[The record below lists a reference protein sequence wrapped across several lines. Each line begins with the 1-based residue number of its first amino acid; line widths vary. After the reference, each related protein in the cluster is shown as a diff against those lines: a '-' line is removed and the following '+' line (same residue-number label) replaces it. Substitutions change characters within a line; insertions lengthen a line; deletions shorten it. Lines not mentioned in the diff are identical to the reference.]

1 MSNERLKAFKERVK
15 NDPEYAEYLKQ
26 RHKER
31 MQNDPEYRAKK
42 QANWKR
48 KDAKRKAKRLND
60 IEALLNYEKNKQNR
74 LLVSAMTKEQRQEH
88 RRKQKQKS
96 YKKFYDKYGICY
108 VTFNKW
114 QQRSGLTDIQEVIEY
129 RNNYL
134 SKKVGHTIN
143 NLCERSAKFYNKYGI
158 TVWTWKT
165 QYKPKGYTLEQ
176 IAKIK
181 NEAELKEKVRIDE
194 SLLAPQLVYVPTKKS
209 TAKKLNKDKAYTEM
223 QNKISRLNCAIS
235 IQSIRDAKINE
246 LQQNFY
252 NQYGA
257 M

>member
-15 NDPEYAEYLKQ
+15 TDPEYAEYLKQ
-26 RHKER
+26 RRKER

-48 KDAKRKAKRLND
+48 KDEKRKAKRLD
-60 IEALLNYEKNKQNR
+60 TQEK
-74 LLVSAMTKEQRQEH
+74 L
-88 RRKQKQKS
+88 
-96 YKKFYDKYGICY
+96 DKYQQ
-108 VTFNKW
+108 NKLNRFKKSIMTDEEKK
-114 QQRSGLTDIQEVIEY
+114 QYNLEQKRQRRAKLKAEYGLSEKTYYKWRDIRGLSGYQAVAEY

-134 SKKVGHTIN
+134 SKKLGHTIN
-143 NLCERSAKFYNKYGI
+143 NLCERGAKFYNKYGI

-165 QYKPKGYTLEQ
+165 QYKPKGYTLKQ
-176 IAKIK
+176 IAEIK

-194 SLLAPQLVYVPTKKS
+194 SLLAPQLVYVPTKKN
-209 TAKKLNKDKAYTEM
+209 TTKKLNKDKAYTEM
-223 QNKISRLNCAIS
+223 QNKISHLNCAIS

-252 NQYGA
+252 NQYGV